1 MNDFGKNI
9 NFNFQNDF
17 QNILDCF
24 SIGLIILTKENSKEY
39 KIKNV
44 NSYAIKLL
52 DLPKKLCINILKE
65 KIRYFKIWEN
75 NQLND
80 VNLEK
85 VIFDDNYS
93 SKFNVG
99 TFISSFSM
107 IYVKIKKKIN
117 NIYICIDN

>member
-65 KIRYFKIWEN
+65 KIRHFKIWEN

-99 TFISSFSM
+99 TFVSFPSNRFP
-107 IYVKIKKKIN
+107 IVLSN
-117 NIYICIDN
+117 NFKSRASRHS